1 MNLSDMLDVELYN
14 DSLKMFNQAW
24 EETLVALG
32 DDLGEGVLENLC
44 ERQVWK
50 SAFMKHVMTLHQ
62 QDIVLKKEPRSYA
75 KLRTVVNHILEHQQ
89 QNMLISQKERSRDRA
104 AVHKE
109 QKKKAKIVDL
119 GCQKGRA
126 RKADKVLLK
135 LTWQRKSRAKDIDQE
150 GRSNKTTISAEPPN
164 ARKTGKSI
172 SKRRSSFVFQL
183 QQWKIVVMIE
193 NVIIGILGFG
203 FFFFER

>member
-1 MNLSDMLDVELYN
+1 MNLSDLLDVELYN

-24 EETLVALG
+24 EERLLSFG

-44 ERQVWK
+44 ERHVRK

-104 AVHKE
+104 AAYSSQGAEGKGQDCRSWMSKGSCSKGGQCSFEIDLAKKE
-109 QKKKAKIVDL
+109 QSKGHRPRRAVQQDNYFSRTTLCQKNRKVHLEKKIVL
-119 GCQKGRA
+119 R
-126 RKADKVLLK
+126 V
-135 LTWQRKSRAKDIDQE
+135 S
-150 GRSNKTTISAEPPN
+150 TT
-164 ARKTGKSI
+164 KK
-172 SKRRSSFVFQL
+172 
-183 QQWKIVVMIE
+183 E
-193 NVIIGILGFG
+193 NCSHDRECDYWHPRLWI
-203 FFFFER
+203 FF